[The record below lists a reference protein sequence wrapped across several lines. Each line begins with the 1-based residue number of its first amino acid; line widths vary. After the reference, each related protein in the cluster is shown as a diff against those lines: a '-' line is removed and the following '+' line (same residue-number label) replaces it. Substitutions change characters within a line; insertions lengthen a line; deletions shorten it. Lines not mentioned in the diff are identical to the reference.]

1 MTIATV
7 TSKGQ
12 VTIPADIRADFEIKA
27 GDQIVFFKK
36 LGGELGVHI
45 RRPKAGSGRGILA
58 GQTAKVAVEEMEPGS
73 GGMRYNPGGLDL
85 ADDDEEQAA

>member
-1 MTIATV
+1 LPV

-12 VTIPADIRADFEIKA
+12 VTIPADIRADFEIKT

-36 LGGELGVHI
+36 LGGELVCI
-45 RRPKAGSGRGILA
+45 SAGPRLGRVRAFLPPDCQGGGGGNGA
-58 GQTAKVAVEEMEPGS
+58 GS